1 MTFRVKYRSRLQ
13 PLAWASFALLATSF
27 VVSAL
32 IRPGGHLLP
41 TFGSNDLS
49 TVLPARI
56 KPSNTFSTNSEL
68 TGKVT
73 AVLVAAGAQ
82 VQAGQTLAT
91 LESDDLKD
99 ELDRARRRVHFAESR
114 LEALRPGRDHRAH
127 RAQQERVTTA
137 LRSRKAASE
146 RLGGYTN
153 TTGDMEKAWADAKR
167 RTAEIR
173 ALVDQQL
180 ATAAELDDAIARER
194 QALNELK
201 AAREHLSR
209 LKQEVDLADSQ
220 LRMTRADTVEGNA
233 DALLAVQ
240 MELEEAREALRQITQ
255 KERATEVRA
264 NRAGAVLRVEVHPGD
279 RVIAGQPL
287 FQIAD
292 ISELDFEVPVS
303 AGVAELVHPGRAV
316 FVRIPTDPPR
326 RQAATVSSVLLS
338 ADQDHSS
345 YIVRIT
351 IPNPNPAAI
360 LAGLEG
366 AVEFPHLGSQW
377 KRRPSY

>member
-1 MTFRVKYRSRLQ
+1 MTLRLKWRSRLK
-13 PLAWASFALLATSF
+13 PIAWASFALLATSF

-32 IRPGGHLLP
+32 MRPGGRLLP
-41 TFGSNDLS
+41 GFRSDDLS

-56 KPSNTFSTNSEL
+56 KPSNTFVTSSEL
-68 TGKVT
+68 AGRV
-73 AVLVAAGAQ
+73 ASVLVVPGSQ
-82 VQAGQTLAT
+82 VKAGQTLAT
-91 LESDDLKD
+91 LQSDELKD
-99 ELDRARRRVHFAESR
+99 DLDRARRRIQFLESR
-114 LEALRPGRDHRAH
+114 IAMLRPARRRQGSRVQQEQYSSALRAR
-127 RAQQERVTTA
+127 
-137 LRSRKAASE
+137 RSAAE
-146 RLGGYTN
+146 RLSGYS
-153 TTGDMEKAWADAKR
+153 TGDAEKAWADAKR
-167 RTAEIR
+167 RTAQIR
-173 ALVDQQL
+173 ALIDQQL
-180 ATAAELDDAIARER
+180 ATTAEVDDAAARER
-194 QALNELK
+194 QALSELK

-209 LKQEVDLADSQ
+209 LKQESEQADAQ
-220 LRMTRADTVEGNA
+220 LHLTRADPVESNA
-233 DALLAVQ
+233 EALLSAQ
-240 MELEEAREALRQITQ
+240 MDLEDARESLRQFTQ
-255 KERATEVRA
+255 KEQGREVRA
-264 NRAGAVLRVEVHPGD
+264 NRAGAVLRVDVHTGD

-326 RQAATVSSVLLS
+326 RQPATVSSVLLS
-338 ADQDHSS
+338 AEQDHSS
-345 YIVRIT
+345 YIVRVT